1 MADIHV
7 AEVQGQGKQRKRL
20 VAEPSEG
27 DETNLVIKPTCCVS
41 ILFHASHIPSPSCP
55 PLPPPSFFITTC
67 HPANLLFR
75 EGGDKRLARWKH
87 LGTMKLGLSSGKVRY
102 ATIRPTIW
110 SSNIMPLI

>member
-55 PLPPPSFFITTC
+55 PFPPPPFSSQRATPQICCFEKGVTRDS
-67 HPANLLFR
+67 L
-75 EGGDKRLARWKH
+75 GGN
-87 LGTMKLGLSSGKVRY
+87 TSV
-102 ATIRPTIW
+102 P
-110 SSNIMPLI
+110 